1 MMSKSKIENELYC
14 LVDEKFISEF
24 DKTQKAFM
32 KNVYYKHYC
41 NFVKTIKCKKL
52 TKKEFFTNMKR
63 RRIRLYQLCCP
74 YCGTIDIIP
83 ADTRL
88 KINMGHNY
96 CHNCGRDSTIN
107 VCLSH
112 LNSFIRLS
120 RIINAGLEPKLKS
133 NKKDKEWLIAYEAY
147 QMELISL
154 VSIIEVIFRDFFEAL
169 LFINNINVDKNMY
182 LLKSIKKSMGNEFM
196 NLDKA
201 NEQYKKAFNINLKSL
216 IKEDVWN
223 DLIDLVNLRNIY
235 VHNNGYIDNTFLNS
249 ASYDRLKGKVHS
261 NLYQL
266 EWDDLVKYFGSVYVA
281 TIIITDIYYKEYYR
295 LRKITIANHYFNL
308 H

>member
-1 MMSKSKIENELYC
+1 MKSKAKIENELYC
-14 LVDEKFISEF
+14 LIDEKFISEF
-24 DKTQKAFM
+24 DDNQRNFM
-32 KNVYYKHYC
+32 KNVYYKQYC
-41 NFVKTIKCKKL
+41 AFVKKLKCKKL
-52 TKKEFFTNMKR
+52 TRKEFFTNMSR

-96 CHNCGRDSTIN
+96 CHTCGRDSTVN
-107 VCLSH
+107 VCISH
-112 LNSFIRLS
+112 INRFIRLS
-120 RIINAGLEPKLKS
+120 RIINAGLEPIIKE
-133 NKKDKEWLIAYEAY
+133 KKDKEWLIAYEAY

-154 VSIIEVIFRDFFEAL
+154 VSIIEVVFRDFFEAL
-169 LFINNINVDKNMY
+169 LFINNINIDSNMY
-182 LLKSIKKSMGNEFM
+182 IHKSIKKAMGNEFM
-196 NLDKA
+196 NLEKA

-216 IKEDVWN
+216 IKEDIWN

-235 VHNNGYIDNTFLNS
+235 VHNNGYIDSTFKNT
-249 ASYDRLKGKVHS
+249 ASYERLKSKIHS

-266 EWDDLVKYFGSVYVA
+266 EWNDLVKYFGSVYVA
-281 TIIITDIYYKEYYR
+281 TMIITDIYYKEYYR
-295 LRKITIANHYFNL
+295 LRKITIANYYFNM